1 MPFNLRR
8 IGQEV
13 TPRRQWPQRVARGA
27 GRGHLKF
34 QEKSISGNCVFLVL
48 SGAAN
53 FRGKLPKTD
62 AALPGTNVS
71 VPGLPEC
78 RKTYRGPGMSAASV
92 AACYRLYAAYC
103 VESAQHVLD
112 LARKITLLEM
122 AQAWM
127 KLADLVER
135 EVPTIENGESNR
147 NEQPT
152 A

>member
-1 MPFNLRR
+1 
-8 IGQEV
+8 
-13 TPRRQWPQRVARGA
+13 
-27 GRGHLKF
+27 
-34 QEKSISGNCVFLVL
+34 
-48 SGAAN
+48 
-53 FRGKLPKTD
+53 
-62 AALPGTNVS
+62 
-71 VPGLPEC
+71 
-78 RKTYRGPGMSAASV
+78 MSAASV

-103 VESAQHVLD
+103 VKSAQHVLD
-112 LARKITLLEM
+112 SARKITLLEM

>member
-1 MPFNLRR
+1 
-8 IGQEV
+8 
-13 TPRRQWPQRVARGA
+13 
-27 GRGHLKF
+27 
-34 QEKSISGNCVFLVL
+34 
-48 SGAAN
+48 
-53 FRGKLPKTD
+53 
-62 AALPGTNVS
+62 
-71 VPGLPEC
+71 
-78 RKTYRGPGMSAASV
+78 MSAASV

-112 LARKITLLEM
+112 SARKITLLEM

-135 EVPTIENGESNR
+135 EVPAIENGESNR